1 MSIVDTTNAL
11 DVNALNDMRRSVE
24 AGTPGANHKV
34 AQQFE
39 GLFLSMVLKNMRAA
53 LPQGDPLENDEVKM
67 ATSMFDNQIA
77 QNLAAGKGI
86 GLASALEKQM
96 DRAKGSAIAP
106 GTGVTPIALKPAA
119 QAALPLR
126 AIDEAGRSYH
136 RAASVRVGQKPPTVP
151 SAIHA
156 NFVDK
161 YKSAAIAA
169 SQASGIPAKVILGQ
183 AALESGWG
191 KHEARDANGN
201 GSHNLFGIKAGAS
214 WTGPTVESVTTEY
227 INGVAQKVVQKFR
240 AYASDAESFMD
251 YAKMIANSP
260 RYAHVMQLAHDAV
273 AFAAGIAHSGYATDP
288 NYGQKLAQVI
298 NGPLRHLV

>member
-1 MSIVDTTNAL
+1 MSILDASNAL

-39 GLFLSMVLKNMRAA
+39 GLFLSMMLKNMRAA
-53 LPQGDPLENDEVKM
+53 LPEGDPLNNDEVKM

-86 GLASALEKQM
+86 GLASALEKQLN
-96 DRAKGSAIAP
+96 RPKVTTVAP
-106 GTGVTPIALKPAA
+106 GTGATPISLKAAA
-119 QAALPLR
+119 QAALPLH
-126 AIDEAGRSYH
+126 AIEQSGLPYHKALSPKAAAG
-136 RAASVRVGQKPPTVP
+136 TP
-151 SAIHA
+151 SAIHV

-191 KHEARDANGN
+191 KHEARDAQGN
-201 GSHNLFGIKAGAS
+201 GSHNLFGIKATAS

-260 RYAHVMQLAHDAV
+260 RYAHVMQVAHDAV

-288 NYGQKLAQVI
+288 SYGQKLAQVI
-298 NGPLRHLV
+298 NGPLRNLV